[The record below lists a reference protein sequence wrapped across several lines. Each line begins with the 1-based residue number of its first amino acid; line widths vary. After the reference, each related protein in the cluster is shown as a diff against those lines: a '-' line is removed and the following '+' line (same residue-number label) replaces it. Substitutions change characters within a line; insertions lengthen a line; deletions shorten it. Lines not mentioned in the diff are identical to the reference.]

1 MKRRDF
7 LRGTACALPT
17 AFVAFAS
24 RYAAAEAEQ
33 FPAHYMTLVVPFGAG
48 GPPDVIARI
57 VAAKLG
63 DVLGKPVIV
72 DNRPGASSS
81 LAATDVARSPADG
94 YTLLLADMSFV
105 VAPHLFTNMRAN
117 PLTDFAPVG
126 LSAKSQFA
134 LMVSPNLDTPTVAD
148 FIKLAKAKG
157 EGVTIG
163 HSGIGTTPHL
173 AAITFTKAAGINPLL
188 ISYRAITQ
196 AADDV
201 LAGQISCYFS
211 AAAQGIGLAKSGKVR
226 VLGVTGAARLRE
238 LPDVPTF
245 SESGITMKG
254 FRRRILVRN
263 CRAGQDAGGC
273 RHQTQYRVEK
283 LGRREGNQRRARR
296 DRRAAQRRHA
306 GRVRNVHQK
315 PIRLLGRDA
324 PNGRREAAMKLRAAA
339 KRTQRAAFTR
349 AAS

>member
-201 LAGQISCYFS
+201 LAGQISGYFS

-254 FRRRILVRN
+254 FEDGSWYGIVAPAKTPEDVVTKLNTALKSLADAKETKDALAAIGAQLNVGTPEEFATFIKSQYAYWGETLQT
-263 CRAGQDAGGC
+263 AG
-273 RHQTQYRVEK
+273 V
-283 LGRREGNQRRARR
+283 
-296 DRRAAQRRHA
+296 
-306 GRVRNVHQK
+306 K
-315 PIRLLGRDA
+315 P
-324 PNGRREAAMKLRAAA
+324 
-339 KRTQRAAFTR
+339 Q
-349 AAS
+349 

>member
-7 LRGTACALPT
+7 LRGTACALPA
-17 AFVAFAS
+17 AFAGFAS
-24 RYAAAEAEQ
+24 RHAAAETEQ
-33 FPAHYMTLVVPFGAG
+33 FPSHYMTLIVPFGAG

-57 VAAKLG
+57 VSAKLG
-63 DVLGKPVIV
+63 DVLGRPVIV

-105 VAPHLFTNMRAN
+105 VAPHLFANMHAN

-126 LSAKSQFA
+126 LSARSQFA
-134 LMVSPNLDTPTVAD
+134 LMVSPNLDTPTLAD

-163 HSGIGTTPHL
+163 HAGIGTTPHL
-173 AAITFTKAAGINPLL
+173 AAITFTKAAGISPLL

-201 LAGQISCYFS
+201 LAGQISGYFS

-226 VLGVTGAARLRE
+226 VLGVTGAARLQE

-245 SESGITMKG
+245 SESGITMTG
-254 FRRRILVRN
+254 FEDGSWYGIVAPAKTPDDVVTKLNGALKSLADVKETK
-263 CRAGQDAGGC
+263 DALTAIGAQLSVGTPDEFATFIK
-273 RHQTQYRVEK
+273 TQYAYWGDTLK
-283 LGRREGNQRRARR
+283 
-296 DRRAAQRRHA
+296 AA
-306 GRVRNVHQK
+306 GVK
-315 PIRLLGRDA
+315 P
-324 PNGRREAAMKLRAAA
+324 
-339 KRTQRAAFTR
+339 Q
-349 AAS
+349 

>member
-1 MKRRDF
+1 M
-7 LRGTACALPT
+7 ACGLP
-17 AFVAFAS
+17 VAFAGLS
-24 RYAAAEAEQ
+24 SGRARAEPEQ
-33 FPAHYMTLVVPFGAG
+33 FPSHYITVVVPFGAG

-57 VAAKLG
+57 IAAKLG
-63 DVLGKPVIV
+63 DVLGKPVVV

-105 VAPHLFTNMRAN
+105 VAPHLFANMRVN

-134 LMVSPNLDTPTVAD
+134 LIVSPTLETPTLVD

-157 EGVTIG
+157 EAVSIG

-173 AAITFTKAAGINPLL
+173 AAITFTKAAGISPLL

-201 LAGQISCYFS
+201 LAGQISGYFS
-211 AAAQGIGLAKSGKVR
+211 AAAQAIGLAKSGKVQ
-226 VLGVTGAARLRE
+226 VLGVTGETRLNE

-245 SESGITMKG
+245 KESGITMTG
-254 FRRRILVRN
+254 FENGSWYGLVAPAKTPADVVTKLN
-263 CRAGQDAGGC
+263 VGLKSLADVKETKDALAKIGAQLSVGTPDEFATFLK
-273 RHQTQYRVEK
+273 TQYAYWGETLK
-283 LGRREGNQRRARR
+283 
-296 DRRAAQRRHA
+296 AA
-306 GRVRNVHQK
+306 GVK
-315 PIRLLGRDA
+315 P
-324 PNGRREAAMKLRAAA
+324 
-339 KRTQRAAFTR
+339 Q
-349 AAS
+349 

>member
-201 LAGQISCYFS
+201 LAGQISGYFS

-254 FRRRILVRN
+254 FEDGSWYGIVAPAKTPEDVVTKLNTALTSLADAKETKDALAAIGAQLNVGTPEEFATFIKSQYAYWGETLQT
-263 CRAGQDAGGC
+263 AG
-273 RHQTQYRVEK
+273 V
-283 LGRREGNQRRARR
+283 
-296 DRRAAQRRHA
+296 
-306 GRVRNVHQK
+306 K
-315 PIRLLGRDA
+315 P
-324 PNGRREAAMKLRAAA
+324 
-339 KRTQRAAFTR
+339 Q
-349 AAS
+349 